1 MLDNDHLRSFMAIVD
16 TGSFT
21 KAADQVNKTQSAV
34 SMHVR
39 KLEEQLGVALFQKNG
54 RGVRLTDEGDR
65 LVDFAREI
73 LRIEASALLQI
84 GQKGLAGR
92 VRLGIPDDY
101 AEPFLPGILEGFAS
115 RHPLVEVSVICE
127 GSISLSDRVRA
138 HDLDIALVTDCAM
151 IAGVEVVR
159 EEPLVWI
166 GNPKFKADTD
176 QPLPVALG
184 GMQCQWRQTA
194 ERILTDAGRDYRVV
208 LVSNNYS
215 AIEPMVRM
223 RLALTLLPLGAV
235 RPGQKVFGP
244 ADGLPELPNSRMGIL
259 MPSSPSREAK
269 ALAELV
275 RSVLGMKD
283 GVIADELTADV
294 A

>member
-1 MLDNDHLRSFMAIVD
+1 MLDNDQLRSFMAIVD

-21 KAADQVNKTQSAV
+21 KAAERVNKTQSAV

-39 KLEEQLGVALFQKNG
+39 RLEEQLGVSLFQKNG
-54 RGVRLTDEGDR
+54 RGVRLTEDGDK

-101 AEPFLPGILEGFAS
+101 AEPFLPAIMEGFSS
-115 RHPLVEVSVICE
+115 RHPLVEISVICE
-127 GSISLSDRVRA
+127 GSIALAERLRGR
-138 HDLDIALVTDCAM
+138 DLDIALVTDCAA
-151 IAGVEVVR
+151 IPGVEVIR

-166 GNPKFKADTD
+166 GSPKMKIEPD
-176 QPLPVALG
+176 QPLPLALG
-184 GMQCQWRQTA
+184 AMTCQWRQTA
-194 ERILTDAGRDYRVV
+194 ERILHEAERDHRIV

-215 AIEPMVRM
+215 AIEPMVRT
-223 RLALTLLPLGAV
+223 RLALTVLPLGAV

-259 MPSSPSREAK
+259 YPQSPTREAK
-269 ALAELV
+269 ALGDLV
-275 RSVLGMKD
+275 RSTLGL
-283 GVIADELTADV
+283 GEVPQAPAIADV

>member
-1 MLDNDHLRSFMAIVD
+1 MLDNDQLRSFMAIVD

-21 KAADQVNKTQSAV
+21 KAAERVNKTQSAV

-39 KLEEQLGVALFQKNG
+39 RLEEQLGVSLFQKNG
-54 RGVRLTDEGDR
+54 RGVRLTEDGDK

-92 VRLGIPDDY
+92 VRLGLPDDY
-101 AEPFLPGILEGFAS
+101 AEPFLPAIMEGFTS
-115 RHPLVEVSVICE
+115 RHPLVEISVICE
-127 GSISLSDRVRA
+127 GSIALSERLRGR
-138 HDLDIALVTDCAM
+138 DLDIALVTDCAA
-151 IAGVEVVR
+151 IPGVEVIR

-166 GNPKFKADTD
+166 GSPKMKIEPD
-176 QPLPVALG
+176 QPLPLALG
-184 GMQCQWRQTA
+184 ATTCQWRQTA
-194 ERILTDAGRDYRVV
+194 ERILHEAGRDHRIV

-215 AIEPMVRM
+215 AIEPMVRT
-223 RLALTLLPLGAV
+223 RLALTVLPLGAV

-259 MPSSPSREAK
+259 YPTSPTREAK
-269 ALAELV
+269 ALGDLV
-275 RSVLGMKD
+275 RGTLGL
-283 GVIADELTADV
+283 GLGETLQPAIAEV

>member
-1 MLDNDHLRSFMAIVD
+1 MLDNDQLRSFVAIVD

-21 KAADQVNKTQSAV
+21 KAAERVNKTQSAV

-39 KLEEQLGVALFQKNG
+39 RLEEQLGVSLFLKNG
-54 RGVRLTDEGDR
+54 RGVRLSEDGDR

-73 LRIEASALLQI
+73 LRIEASALLQV

-101 AEPFLPGILEGFAS
+101 AEPFLPAIMEGFSS
-115 RHPLVEVSVICE
+115 RHPLVEISVVCE
-127 GSISLSDRVRA
+127 GSIALAERVRA
-138 HDLDIALVTDCAM
+138 RDLDIALVTDCAA

-159 EEPLVWI
+159 EEPLAWI
-166 GNPKFKADTD
+166 GSPKFKVEPD

-184 GMQCQWRQTA
+184 AITCQWRQTA
-194 ERILTDAGRDYRVV
+194 ERILQEAERDYRIV

-215 AIEPMVRM
+215 AIEPMVRT
-223 RLALTLLPLGAV
+223 RLALTILPLGAV

-244 ADGLPELPNSRMGIL
+244 SDGLPELPTSRMGIL
-259 MPSSPSREAK
+259 LPPSPAREAK
-269 ALAELV
+269 ALADLV
-275 RSVLGMKD
+275 RATIGGGDAQS
-283 GVIADELTADV
+283 APEQAAV